1 MLDSQRK
8 LLFGLA
14 TGLVTAL
21 VWGSWAVVSRLG
33 LTSGLDFYDVTALRF
48 GVAGVVLA
56 PVLLRRG
63 IDRRG
68 LAGVPWRAVL
78 LMWIGAGVPYALIV
92 FAGLEA
98 APASHQA
105 IIGPACVML
114 FTVFMGWVF
123 LGEPLDGNQLVGMGV
138 ILAGVLAIGW
148 RGIAGGV
155 EIGYGHLLFVLAGFC
170 WALFTIAARAW
181 RVDAVV
187 ATAIAAVVS
196 MVVYLPFYLIHSGAR
211 LLHLP
216 LGAMAMQGVFQ
227 GLLAGVFALFLYMR
241 TVDALGAGRAALFT
255 ALVPAMA
262 AVLAVPVLGEPIT
275 TTTILGTVLV
285 SAGMLI
291 AIGRGAGGPGRAA
304 ATAGQNAGV
313 LPGSKPL
320 STSRVTGSLRGSLR
334 SNRS

>member
-1 MLDSQRK
+1 MPDSQRK
-8 LLFGLA
+8 ILFGLF
-14 TGLVTAL
+14 TGLITAL

-48 GVAGVVLA
+48 VVAGVVLA

-63 IDRRG
+63 IGRGG

-92 FAGLEA
+92 FAGLQV

-114 FTVFMGWVF
+114 FTVFMGWFV
-123 LGEPLDGNQLVGMGV
+123 LGERLNAGQLLGMAV
-138 ILAGVLAIGW
+138 ILAGVLVIGW
-148 RGIAGGV
+148 RGIADGV
-155 EIGYGHLLFVLAGFC
+155 ELGYGHLLFVVAGFC

-196 MVVYLPFYLIHSGAR
+196 LVVYLPFYVLHNGVR

-216 LGAMAMQGVFQ
+216 LHAVVVQGLFQ
-227 GLLAGVFALFLYMR
+227 GLVAGVFALFLYMR
-241 TVDALGAGRAALFT
+241 TVDVLGAGRAALFT

-262 AVLAVPVLGEPIT
+262 AMLAVPVLGEPIT
-275 TTTILGTVLV
+275 TTVVVGTIFV

-291 AIGRGAGGPGRAA
+291 AIGRGTVGPGRAA
-304 ATAGQNAGV
+304 ATAGQSAGV
-313 LPGSKPL
+313 LPGSKP
-320 STSRVTGSLRGSLR
+320 
-334 SNRS
+334 